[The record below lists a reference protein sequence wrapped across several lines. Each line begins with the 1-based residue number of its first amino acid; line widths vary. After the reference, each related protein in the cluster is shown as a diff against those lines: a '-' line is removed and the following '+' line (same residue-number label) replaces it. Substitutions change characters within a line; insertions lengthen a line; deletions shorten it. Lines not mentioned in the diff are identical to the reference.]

1 MRRNPRMRH
10 LVAWILAVCLL
21 LTCVPAVLAASQTQE
36 LGLQEVPVT
45 AEGLTDAPAPQEPDT
60 PGEEE
65 SLRVIIIF
73 QDAALVERG
82 YSTMG
87 LASNQGAMAY
97 RATLEKRQDAAMA
110 KVSKAL
116 GQELELRY
124 RFSIGVNGVA
134 TTLLASQIDTVE
146 ALDSVRAVYIE
157 NQYLPDTEEPD
168 TSTAGTMV
176 GSYSAWAD
184 GYTGAGS
191 RIAIIDTGLD
201 TDHQSMDNGAYLHAL
216 EENAKAAE
224 MSTEDY
230 MASLNL
236 LDEEEIASV
245 LPQLNISRGWL
256 DYKGDPK
263 PGQEVTAQEL
273 HLSDKIAFAY
283 NYIDQDLD
291 VTHDN
296 DSQGG
301 HGSHVAGIATANRFI
316 PQEEGYVPALESAL
330 VVGTAPDA
338 QILVMK
344 VFGKGGGSFDSD
356 YIPNTLTSIPGIG
369 TVYSAGIIAEVGDIR
384 RFASQASVAKYAG
397 LVWTQHQSGEF
408 EAQNTRMIK
417 SGNRYLRYYLL
428 EAANSVRRCDPEFR
442 RYYDL
447 KYYEVNKF
455 QHKRALAFTARK
467 LVRVVFRLLKDNRLY
482 IVPES

>member
-1 MRRNPRMRH
+1 M
-10 LVAWILAVCLL
+10 LAQQQ
-21 LTCVPAVLAASQTQE
+21 AVEA
-36 LGLQEVPVT
+36 
-45 AEGLTDAPAPQEPDT
+45 
-60 PGEEE
+60 
-65 SLRVIIIF
+65 R
-73 QDAALVERG
+73 
-82 YSTMG
+82 
-87 LASNQGAMAY
+87 
-97 RATLEKRQDAAMA
+97 
-110 KVSKAL
+110 VSKAI
-116 GQELELRY
+116 GSELDVVWNLTLAGNIISANVRY
-124 RFSIGVNGVA
+124 GDMEKIAATKGVSRVFLETRYEPCEAVEEGTAQPQSA
-134 TTLLASQIDTVE
+134 TATIMTGAAQ
-146 ALDSVRAVYIE
+146 
-157 NQYLPDTEEPD
+157 
-168 TSTAGTMV
+168 
-176 GSYSAWAD
+176 AWAS

-191 RIAIIDTGLD
+191 RIVIIDTGLD

-397 LVWTQHQSGEF
+397 LVWTQHQFGEF